1 MSDEFFNQ
9 DGTGNVTDQTSDTDA
24 YSASEAQAYN
34 APEPQ
39 TYSTPEPQAYSAP
52 EPDVQPETES
62 VQQDTV
68 NQKAAWQE
76 ETVNQNYGSS
86 DMYNSQQRYGD
97 ANMYGQDM
105 YNSQQRYGN
114 QTYNNTNTYSGQNGY
129 NNTNGYNNQQY
140 NNGNAYQQP
149 VYGQATQKQK
159 GDSIG
164 FGIASLILGIASI
177 FLFACCVNYILAIL
191 AIIFGIVQIVTNKRK
206 GLAIGGIVTAG
217 ISIVIATL
225 MWLFGFSLAGQ
236 LEDPS
241 SPLYKYYEEYMDEYT
256 SEYEDY
262 M

>member
-9 DGTGNVTDQTSDTDA
+9 DGTGNVTDQTSDTGA
-24 YSASEAQAYN
+24 YNAPEAQAYN

-52 EPDVQPETES
+52 EPDVQPEAQS
-62 VQQDTV
+62 VQPEAAD
-68 NQKAAWQE
+68 QKAASQE

-140 NNGNAYQQP
+140 YNGNAYQQP

-206 GLAIGGIVTAG
+206 GLAIGGIVTAA
-217 ISIVIATL
+217 ISIIIATV
-225 MWLFGFSLAGQ
+225 MWAFGFSVAGE
-236 LEDPS
+236 LDDPS

>member
-9 DGTGNVTDQTSDTDA
+9 DGTGNVTDQTSDA
-24 YSASEAQAYN
+24 G
-34 APEPQ
+34 
-39 TYSTPEPQAYSAP
+39 AYSAP
-52 EPDVQPETES
+52 EPQAYTAPQPDVQPEAQS
-62 VQQDTV
+62 VQPEEAD
-68 NQKAAWQE
+68 QKATSQE

-129 NNTNGYNNQQY
+129 NNTNGYNQQY

-206 GLAIGGIVTAG
+206 GLAIGGIVTAA
-217 ISIVIATL
+217 ISIIIATV
-225 MWLFGFSLAGQ
+225 MWAFGFSVAGQ
-236 LEDPS
+236 LDDPS

-256 SEYEDY
+256 SDNDY

>member
-9 DGTGNVTDQTSDTDA
+9 DGTGNVTDQTSDTGA
-24 YSASEAQAYN
+24 YNAPEAQAYN
-34 APEPQ
+34 
-39 TYSTPEPQAYSAP
+39 AP

-68 NQKAAWQE
+68 NQKAASQE

-191 AIIFGIVQIVTNKRK
+191 AIIFGIVQIVTNK
-206 GLAIGGIVTAG
+206 
-217 ISIVIATL
+217 
-225 MWLFGFSLAGQ
+225 
-236 LEDPS
+236 
-241 SPLYKYYEEYMDEYT
+241 
-256 SEYEDY
+256 
-262 M
+262 

>member
-9 DGTGNVTDQTSDTDA
+9 DGTGNVTDQTSDTGM
-24 YSASEAQAYN
+24 YSA
-34 APEPQ
+34 PESQ
-39 TYSTPEPQAYSAP
+39 TYSAP
-52 EPDVQPETES
+52 EPDVQSEAQS
-62 VQQDTV
+62 VQQETF
-68 NQKAAWQE
+68 NQGAAQE
-76 ETVNQNYGSS
+76 ESVNQNYGSS
-86 DMYNSQQRYGD
+86 DMYNSQQR
-97 ANMYGQDM
+97 
-105 YNSQQRYGN
+105 
-114 QTYNNTNTYSGQNGY
+114 
-129 NNTNGYNNQQY
+129 Y

>member
-9 DGTGNVTDQTSDTDA
+9 DGTGNVTDQTSDTGM
-24 YSASEAQAYN
+24 YSA
-34 APEPQ
+34 PESQ
-39 TYSTPEPQAYSAP
+39 TYSAP
-52 EPDVQPETES
+52 EPDVQSETQS
-62 VQQDTV
+62 VQQETF
-68 NQKAAWQE
+68 NQEAAQE
-76 ETVNQNYGSS
+76 ESVNQNYGSS

-114 QTYNNTNTYSGQNGY
+114 QTYNNQNTYSGQNGY
-129 NNTNGYNNQQY
+129 SNTNGYNQQY

-206 GLAIGGIVTAG
+206 GLAIGGIVTAA
-217 ISIVIATL
+217 ISIIIATV
-225 MWLFGFSLAGQ
+225 MWAFGFSVAGE
-236 LEDPS
+236 LDDPS

-256 SEYEDY
+256 SDNDY

>member
-9 DGTGNVTDQTSDTDA
+9 DGTGNVTDQTSDTGM
-24 YSASEAQAYN
+24 YSA
-34 APEPQ
+34 PESQ
-39 TYSTPEPQAYSAP
+39 TYSAP
-52 EPDVQPETES
+52 EPDVQSEAQS
-62 VQQDTV
+62 VQQETF
-68 NQKAAWQE
+68 NQGAAQE
-76 ETVNQNYGSS
+76 ESVNQNYGSS
-86 DMYNSQQRYGD
+86 DMYNSQQRYG
-97 ANMYGQDM
+97 
-105 YNSQQRYGN
+105 N
-114 QTYNNTNTYSGQNGY
+114 QTYNNQNTYSGQNGY